1 VGRYS
6 IEKERYD
13 DLTLEYFLELG
24 YQGRIL
30 NDSFADVIAGNPLT
44 NEIAIIE
51 VKSIREKDAPV
62 TWITPFNIRGKD
74 RREVL
79 EHMIASPYYTGNKGL
94 MRLYAFTISS
104 QLFTYYMQ
112 ARRYIEKLH
121 MREPLEGLDIHD
133 AVIVPYL
140 TVPVENRKPLKHVV
154 SILIKNR
161 LIKKATMKVANELV
175 ILQLTYFKRR

>member
-1 VGRYS
+1 M
-6 IEKERYD
+6 EKEVYD
-13 DLTLEYFLELG
+13 ELTLEYFLSLG

-30 NDSFADVIAGNPLT
+30 NGSFADVIAWDSAT
-44 NEIAIIE
+44 KEIAIIE
-51 VKSIREKDAPV
+51 AKSIREKDAPV

-79 EHMIASPYYTGNKGL
+79 EHIITSPYYKGNTGL

-112 ARRYIEKLH
+112 ARAYIEKLH
-121 MREPLEGLDIHD
+121 MREPLEGMDIHK

-140 TVPVENRKPLKHVV
+140 TVPVENRKSLKHVV

-161 LIKKATMKVANELV
+161 LIKKAAIEMTEELAALR
-175 ILQLTYFKRR
+175 ITYFKRR

>member
-1 VGRYS
+1 
-6 IEKERYD
+6 
-13 DLTLEYFLELG
+13 
-24 YQGRIL
+24 
-30 NDSFADVIAGNPLT
+30 
-44 NEIAIIE
+44 
-51 VKSIREKDAPV
+51 
-62 TWITPFNIRGKD
+62 
-74 RREVL
+74 
-79 EHMIASPYYTGNKGL
+79 
-94 MRLYAFTISS
+94 
-104 QLFTYYMQ
+104 MQ

-161 LIKKATMKVANELV
+161 LIKKAAIKIANELV